1 MLLLD
6 CACRQDDNHP
16 KAGENVTKRQAGDV
30 DSGVAD
36 HIDTGVASCGYAAL
50 LE

>member
-1 MLLLD
+1 VLLLA
-6 CACRQDDNHP
+6 CACRKDDIHP
-16 KAGENVTKRQAGDV
+16 KAGKNVTKCQAGDV

-36 HIDTGVASCGYAAL
+36 RIDTGDVSCGDAAL

>member
-1 MLLLD
+1 MLLLAS
-6 CACRQDDNHP
+6 ACRQDDNHP
-16 KAGENVTKRQAGDV
+16 KAGKNVTKRQAGDV

-36 HIDTGVASCGYAAL
+36 HFDTGAASCGDAAL